1 MPSERTDS
9 TDSLPLQL
17 QNVCF
22 EPRGTMTWVLWLVVL
37 TIVTSFMGIFMAARF
52 EEYRELSTLCG
63 RTFVA
68 SVVAALVVAA
78 IRETRFPIGKTM
90 QVEQGGLRVKS
101 SIGGS
106 FMFAAKGFVE
116 GWHSPE
122 ARRVCL
128 RRRDGNIVS
137 AGVSDA
143 DAASTVLQRVGVD
156 ASKRTMRMR
165 LGSVG
170 FLNAVVWL
178 LGPIFAVHLGEAIG
192 NRVGIPGA
200 LSLPIAAV
208 IFLIEFLLVQT
219 LFGPEHLVLGADG
232 IIVEKRSGRRFVP
245 YKNLQ
250 SITTTD
256 SRVTLRLNNGKKV
269 RAKARHLGDEEQDI
283 IKQRVRDALALR
295 DERSADLAAFAALDR
310 GQRDIKAWG
319 EALQGVFSKGGGYRQ
334 AKLTLEQVAAVLV
347 DPVAPVDRRIGAAM
361 VLSQSGD
368 GDAKS
373 KIRAAIDSSVNRK
386 VRVALEAIER
396 GDLENAA
403 IEEAATDEAANV
415 VASGAPKR

>member
-9 TDSLPLQL
+9 TDSSTSKLR
-17 QNVCF
+17 NVCF
-22 EPRGTMTWVLWLVVL
+22 EPRGTMTRVLWLVVL
-37 TIVTSFMGIFMAARF
+37 TLVMSFMGTFIAARF
-52 EEYRELSTLCG
+52 EEYRDLSTLCG
-63 RTFVA
+63 RTFLA
-68 SVVAALVVAA
+68 SVVVALVVAA
-78 IRETRFPIGKTM
+78 VRGTRFPIGKSM
-90 QVEQGGLRVKS
+90 QVEEGGLRVERS
-101 SIGGS
+101 GDGS
-106 FMFAAKGFVE
+106 FVFAGKGFVE

-137 AGVSDA
+137 ADVSDA
-143 DAASTVLQRVGVD
+143 DAAATVLQRMGVD

-178 LGPIFAVHLGEAIG
+178 LGPVFAVYLGEAIG
-192 NRVGIPGA
+192 NRVGMPNA

-219 LFGPEHLVLGADG
+219 LFGPEQLVLGADG
-232 IIVEKRSGRRFVP
+232 VILEKRSGRRFVP
-245 YKNLQ
+245 YKDLQ
-250 SITTTD
+250 SISTSD

-269 RAKARHLGDEEQDI
+269 RAKARHLGQEEQDI
-283 IKQRVRDALALR
+283 IKQRIREALALR

-319 EALQGVFSKGGGYRQ
+319 EALQGIFSKGGGYRQ

-368 GDAKS
+368 GEAKS
-373 KIRAAIDSSVNRK
+373 KIRAAIESSVNRK

-403 IEEAATDEAANV
+403 IEEAAMDEAANV
-415 VASGAPKR
+415 VASGAKKR

>member
-9 TDSLPLQL
+9 THSSTPKLR
-17 QNVCF
+17 NVRF

-37 TIVTSFMGIFMAARF
+37 TLVTSFMGTFIAARF
-52 EEYRELSTLCG
+52 EEYRELATLCG
-63 RTFVA
+63 KTFLA
-68 SVVAALVVAA
+68 SVVLALVCAA
-78 IRETRFPIGKTM
+78 IREMRFPIGKSM
-90 QVEQGGLRVKS
+90 RFEKGGLRVKRS
-101 SIGGS
+101 GGGS
-106 FMFAAKGFVE
+106 FVFPAKGFVE

-122 ARRVCL
+122 VRRVCL

-137 AGVSDA
+137 ADVADA
-143 DAASTVLQRVGVD
+143 DAAATVLQRMDVD

-165 LGSVG
+165 LGSVA
-170 FLNAVVWL
+170 FLNIVVWL
-178 LGPIFAVHLGEAIG
+178 LGPVVAVYLGEAIG
-192 NRVGIPGA
+192 NRVGMPGS

-232 IIVEKRSGRRFVP
+232 VILEKRSGRRFVP
-245 YKNLQ
+245 YKDLQ
-250 SITTTD
+250 SMTTSD
-256 SRVTLRLNNGKKV
+256 SRVTLHLKSGKKV
-269 RAKARHLGDEEQDI
+269 QARARHLGHEEQDI
-283 IKQRVRDALALR
+283 IKQRVREALALR

-319 EALQGVFSKGGGYRQ
+319 EALQGIFSKGGGYRQ

-347 DPVAPVDRRIGAAM
+347 DPVASVERRIGAAM

-368 GDAKS
+368 GEAKS
-373 KIRAAIDSSVNRK
+373 KIRAAIESSVNRK

-403 IEEAATDEAANV
+403 IEEAAKDEAANV
-415 VASGAPKR
+415 VATGAKKR